1 MPEFAVKTPPQNTTW
16 SDMLDIWRAADQI
29 EVFSEAWNFDHF
41 YPLHPPLDG
50 PCLEGWTTL
59 AALAQATT
67 RIRVGSMVNG
77 MHYRHPAVTANMAAS
92 LDIISGGRF
101 NLGLGAGWFEPESK
115 AYGIPLGSLRERM
128 DRFDEGVEVIHSL
141 LTQETTTFT
150 GDYYELAGARCEPK
164 PLQQPR
170 PPIVIGGK
178 GEKRTLRTVAR
189 YADYWDAMF
198 HDEPASWT
206 RLNDILLEHCRVVGR
221 DQSEIRRS
229 VHIRWRADDDP
240 GKLADEAM
248 RFTEAGVDV
257 IVFSMTSPQ
266 SASMVEPL
274 ANALTAAMP

>member
-1 MPEFAVKTPPQNTTW
+1 MPEFAVKTPPQNTSW
-16 SDMLDIWRAADQI
+16 SDILDIWRAAD
-29 EVFSEAWNFDHF
+29 EMDVFSEAWNFDHF

-128 DRFDEGVEVIHSL
+128 DRFDEGVEVIHRL
-141 LTQETTTFT
+141 LTEETTTFT
-150 GDYYELAGARCEPK
+150 GDFYELTDARCEPK

-189 YADYWDAMF
+189 FADYWDAMF
-198 HDEPASWT
+198 HDEPASWM

-229 VHIRWRADDDP
+229 VHIRWGADDDP
-240 GKLADEAM
+240 AKLADEAM
-248 RFTEAGVDV
+248 RFADAGVDV
-257 IVFSMTSPQ
+257 LVFSMRSPQ
-266 SASMVEPL
+266 SVSMVEPL
-274 ANALTAAMP
+274 ADALLSATS